1 MSSDS
6 DIPYRDKDS
15 ILAVLIR
22 LIFFLQELIQLLTT
36 HEPKMSK
43 VLDKGQHLLDDAETL
58 RLSKDDRSRL
68 DDDLRTLKTKWNELQ
83 ENAFDTE
90 RRLVV
95 MLVV

>member
-1 MSSDS
+1 MQD
-6 DIPYRDKDS
+6 
-15 ILAVLIR
+15 
-22 LIFFLQELIQLLTT
+22 LIQLLTT
-36 HEPKMSK
+36 YEVTMSK

-68 DDDLRTLKTKWNELQ
+68 DSDLRTLKMKWNELQ

-95 MLVV
+95 IC

>member
-1 MSSDS
+1 
-6 DIPYRDKDS
+6 
-15 ILAVLIR
+15 
-22 LIFFLQELIQLLTT
+22 LQDLIQLLTT
-36 HEPKMSK
+36 YEVTMSK

-68 DDDLRTLKTKWNELQ
+68 DSDLRTLKMKWNELQ

-95 MLVV
+95 IC

>member
-36 HEPKMSK
+36 HEPTMSK

>member
-1 MSSDS
+1 
-6 DIPYRDKDS
+6 
-15 ILAVLIR
+15 
-22 LIFFLQELIQLLTT
+22 
-36 HEPKMSK
+36 MSK

-68 DDDLRTLKTKWNELQ
+68 DSDLRTLKMKWNELQ

-95 MLVV
+95 IC